1 VAISSLRTCVSLDDL
16 KSSPVGARFRAAR
29 FAYAMPVEGFAVAA
43 CAGRFDLEDLEALVP
58 LLAAFRSFPE
68 HASLWDVSRVEAL
81 APDAFSGLQEY
92 FSTHFRESLPILRVA
107 VVAPPRGPLRATAAG
122 MFAFLEP
129 PYPVRAFTDAGEAL
143 DWLGA
148 PREACRA
155 ALDDEIA
162 ALVAGAFDDV
172 VSGWIEANA
181 KTANVES
188 CAKGVGVSTR
198 TLQRRLAERGTSF
211 EALANR
217 ARVRVAERL
226 LATDASLGSI
236 AFEAGFSSPERFSRV
251 FRDVTGDTP
260 SAARAK
266 LAR

>member
-1 VAISSLRTCVSLDDL
+1 MLRSCVTLDDFT
-16 KSSPVGARFRAAR
+16 SSPVGARFRAAR
-29 FAYAMPVEGFAVAA
+29 FAYAMPVAGFAIAA
-43 CAGRFDLEDLEALVP
+43 SAGRFDLEDLRALLP
-58 LLAAFRSFPE
+58 LLAALRSFPE
-68 HASLWDVSRVEAL
+68 HASLWDVSRVEAV
-81 APDAFSGLQEY
+81 APDAFSGLQE
-92 FSTHFRESLPILRVA
+92 FFLAHFREPLPIQRVA
-107 VVAPPRGPLRATAAG
+107 VVAPPKGPLRAAAAG

-129 PYPVRAFTDAGEAL
+129 PYPVRAFTEPGEAL

-148 PREACRA
+148 PREACLG
-155 ALDDEIA
+155 ALSEEIA
-162 ALVAGAFDDV
+162 ALVEGAFDEV
-172 VSGWIEANA
+172 VSAWVEANA

-188 CAKGVGVSTR
+188 CAKGIGVSTR

-217 ARVRVAERL
+217 ARVRVAQRL

-251 FRDVTGDTP
+251 FRDVTGETP